1 MRRLSRIWVMAAAV
15 LIGAGAATAS
25 ATQLLPL
32 AQDLATDGSQ
42 SAAAG
47 TAILVFYTTQSCPYC
62 QQVEELYLE
71 PMLTR
76 RTYGDRLLIRAVH
89 ADRATPLRDFT
100 GRQTDHETFARR
112 EGAYLTPL
120 VRLYAPDGSALA
132 TPLLGYTS
140 PDFYA
145 GELEGR
151 IEKAIAQVRPV
162 SARASRQP

>member
-1 MRRLSRIWVMAAAV
+1 MRRLSGIWVMAAV
-15 LIGAGAATAS
+15 LIGVGTATAGA
-25 ATQLLPL
+25 TQLPL
-32 AQDLATDGSQ
+32 AQDLAADGSR
-42 SAAAG
+42 SAGAG
-47 TAILVFYTTQSCPYC
+47 TAILVFYMTQSCPYC

-89 ADRATPLRDFT
+89 ADRATPLRDFA
-100 GRQTDHETFARR
+100 GKQTDHETFARR

-120 VRLYAPDGSALA
+120 VRLYAPDGTALA

-151 IEKAIAQVRPV
+151 IEQAIAHVRSV
-162 SARASRQP
+162 TAHVSRQP